1 MKNRLLFKTVSL
13 LIVLAMLMLG
23 LSMIQDVVKDRI
35 RNRDYAVQSVVSSLA
50 GSQTLIGP
58 ALVQNCTETTSTPN
72 GKKIEYTTREFQRQ
86 LLPDSVSH
94 NANAAMEERSRGL
107 HLINAYVLHDQIQA
121 VSIPLETVT
130 EITESG
136 MSKTYDRKVYP
147 GYVLVHMIETSE
159 SWYLVRNTRGVT
171 GFVGPD
177 SKPVALTPAE
187 VDMMLSTQ
195 QNSVEFGI
203 AIGEE
208 VRILSGPLENFTG
221 VVEDVDTVRQKLT
234 VKVKMFLGR
243 EMPVEV
249 DLQDVEKVQPK

>member
-1 MKNRLLFKTVSL
+1 MENSL
-13 LIVLAMLMLG
+13 E
-23 LSMIQDVVKDRI
+23 
-35 RNRDYAVQSVVSSLA
+35 
-50 GSQTLIGP
+50 SQ
-58 ALVQNCTETTSTPN
+58 A
-72 GKKIEYTTREFQRQ
+72 KW
-86 LLPDSVSH
+86 
-94 NANAAMEERSRGL
+94 
-107 HLINAYVLHDQIQA
+107 YVLHTYSGYEMMVKDSLEKLIENNNLKDNIFDLK
-121 VSIPLETVT
+121 IPMEQTI
-130 EITESG
+130 EEKNG
-136 MSKTYDRKVYP
+136 KRKVVERKLFP
-147 GYVLVHMIETSE
+147 CYVFIKMIYSNQV
-159 SWYLVRNTRGVT
+159 WYLVTNTRGVT

>member
-1 MKNRLLFKTVSL
+1 MSEEAKWYVVHTYSGYENKVKEDLEKAVENRNLQD
-13 LIVLAMLMLG
+13 
-23 LSMIQDVVKDRI
+23 MILEVK
-35 RNRDYAVQSVVSSLA
+35 Y
-50 GSQTLIGP
+50 P
-58 ALVQNCTETTSTPN
+58 TEEV
-72 GKKIEYTTREFQRQ
+72 IEIKDAKRK
-86 LLPDSVSH
+86 V
-94 NANAAMEERSRGL
+94 
-107 HLINAYVLHDQIQA
+107 IQ
-121 VSIPLETVT
+121 
-130 EITESG
+130 
-136 MSKTYDRKVYP
+136 RKVYP
-147 GYVLVHMIETSE
+147 GYVMIKMIMNDKT
-159 SWYLVRNTRGVT
+159 WYVVRNTRGVT